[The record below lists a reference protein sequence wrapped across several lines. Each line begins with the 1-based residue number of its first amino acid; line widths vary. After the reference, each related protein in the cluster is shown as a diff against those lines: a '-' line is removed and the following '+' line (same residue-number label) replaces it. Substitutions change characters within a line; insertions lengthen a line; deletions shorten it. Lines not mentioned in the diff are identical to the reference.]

1 MNKKKAIFFW
11 VVTSIIAYITTVS
24 IGMNFYLNEQN
35 KQLMR
40 GYTHMQQ
47 KLMKHIETYGDLKDD
62 K

>member
-1 MNKKKAIFFW
+1 MNRRKAIFFW
-11 VVTSIIAYITTVS
+11 VITSIIAYVTTVS
-24 IGMNFYLNEQN
+24 IGMNFYLNDQN

-40 GYTHMQQ
+40 GYNQMQQ